1 MTEPTISDV
10 PSVHAWRVGY
20 CAGRESAI
28 REMDALFDLVDAT
41 LKLLHPMGASG
52 EIFEQ
57 WNAMRI
63 KMKERR
69 DD

>member
-1 MTEPTISDV
+1 M
-10 PSVHAWRVGY
+10 
-20 CAGRESAI
+20 

-52 EIFEQ
+52 EIFEK

-63 KMKERR
+63 KMKERL